1 MDSKEIIFLV
11 IIYISSFTGFY
22 LLGFKGFGEITWLKI
37 IFSALTAIII
47 TAILGFLFIT
57 IRRKTLKKELSHL
70 VINLSKEKPK
80 KIDKIFFLFSYLLI
94 IPVLIFIGK
103 YPFFIGVPLICSGT
117 YGLLVGRMFIL
128 RPYGF
133 ILYETKL
140 PSRIWGLTYLISGI
154 GLSYWIG
161 TTFPRF

>member
-80 KIDKIFFLFSYLLI
+80 KI
-94 IPVLIFIGK
+94 
-103 YPFFIGVPLICSGT
+103 
-117 YGLLVGRMFIL
+117 
-128 RPYGF
+128 
-133 ILYETKL
+133 
-140 PSRIWGLTYLISGI
+140 
-154 GLSYWIG
+154 
-161 TTFPRF
+161 